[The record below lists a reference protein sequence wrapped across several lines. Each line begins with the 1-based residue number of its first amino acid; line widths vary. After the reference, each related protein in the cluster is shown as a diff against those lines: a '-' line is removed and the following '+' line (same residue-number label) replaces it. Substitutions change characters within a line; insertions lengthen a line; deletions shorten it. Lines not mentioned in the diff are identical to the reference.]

1 MYYQLLNRYKNNS
14 NVYYYGWR
22 SISIA
27 ALVQHSLTSSFTQ
40 IRPPSCHSSNMSL
53 IVILDLTLKITD
65 GSGGCEV
72 GLEWLVGVGS
82 PTNEAVTLNNLKH
95 VIHNYY

>member
-14 NVYYYGWR
+14 NDYYYGWR

-40 IRPPSCHSSNMSL
+40 IHPPSCHSSNMSR

-82 PTNEAVTLNNLKH
+82 PTNEAVTLNNLKN